1 MQVKGL
7 CKKFD
12 KTDFLHDINFSISGK
27 DHLGILGEN
36 GSGKSTLMSII
47 AGVNTFDKGEIL
59 YSGQKAANKI
69 DIGYVPQEPV
79 LLKGLSVK
87 DNLKLWQG
95 VYNIKYFDEAVERI
109 PHFLGVHTFLS
120 KKTEELSGGM
130 KKKVAIAI
138 CFLNNPKLVILDEP
152 FAALDEDAIA
162 CMNEYLNSLNDVAIL
177 YSSHDKGELM
187 KVCQRYIVMKNGKI
201 IS

>member
-7 CKKFD
+7 YKKFD
-12 KTDFLHDINFSISGK
+12 KTDFLQDINFSVSGK
-27 DHLGILGEN
+27 ERLGILGEN
-36 GSGKSTLMSII
+36 GSGKSTLMSIV
-47 AGVNTFDKGEIL
+47 AGVNTFDKGEVL
-59 YSGQKAANKI
+59 YNGQAVANKI
-69 DIGYVPQEPV
+69 DIGYLPQEPV
-79 LLKGLSVK
+79 LLQGLSVK
-87 DNLKLWQG
+87 DNLRLWQG
-95 VYNIKYFDEAVERI
+95 VYNIKHFDEVMERI

-138 CFLNNPKLVILDEP
+138 CFLNRPKLMILDEP

-162 CMNEYLNSLNDVAIL
+162 CMNEYLNSLEDVAVL

-187 KVCQRYIVMKNGKI
+187 KVCKRHIVMKNGKI